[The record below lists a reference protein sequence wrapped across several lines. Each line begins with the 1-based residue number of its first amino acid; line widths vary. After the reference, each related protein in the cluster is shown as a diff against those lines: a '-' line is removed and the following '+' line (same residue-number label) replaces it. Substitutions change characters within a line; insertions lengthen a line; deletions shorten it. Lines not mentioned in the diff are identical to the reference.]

1 MDDGVV
7 GIVIVVEI
15 WVVISSVVE
24 DLEGEIEILLLAD
37 DRAEA
42 FGGELL
48 RPWFDWGR
56 DGV

>member
-1 MDDGVV
+1 MDNGVV

-24 DLEGEIEILLLAD
+24 DLEGEIKILLLAD
-37 DRAEA
+37 DGAEA
-42 FGGELL
+42 FGGEFL
-48 RPWFDWGR
+48 RPGFDWGC

>member
-24 DLEGEIEILLLAD
+24 DLESEIEILLLAD
-37 DRAEA
+37 DGAEA

-48 RPWFDWGR
+48 RPGFDWGR
-56 DGV
+56 DSV